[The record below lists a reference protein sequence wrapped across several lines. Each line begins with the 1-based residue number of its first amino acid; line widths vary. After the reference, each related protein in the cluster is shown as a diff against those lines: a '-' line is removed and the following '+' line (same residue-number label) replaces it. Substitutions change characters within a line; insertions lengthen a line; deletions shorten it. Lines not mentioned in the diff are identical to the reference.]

1 MKRREFIAGLGGA
14 AAWPVVA
21 WGQQQPL
28 PVVGFL
34 MPGGHVVDA
43 YLEAAFRKSLN
54 DAGYFEG
61 TNLRIEARWAENEP
75 DRLAAL
81 AADLVS
87 HQVTIIVAGGNRPAL
102 VSKAATST
110 IPIVFATGSDPVKL
124 GLVAS
129 LNRPGGNLTGVI
141 FLAQSLE
148 SKRLGLLHDMVPQ
161 ANRIAVLL
169 NPNNPAADVQVRGV
183 DEAARALGLQLYTQ
197 HAGTERDIDTALA
210 SIAEARVG
218 GLLVGGDPLFN
229 NQRANIVA
237 QAERYRLPAIYEW
250 REFPEVGGL
259 MSYGTSLTGAFRQ
272 VGVYTGQILRGA
284 KPADL
289 PVQQATKF
297 ELVINAKTAKS
308 LGIGVPPLLLASADE
323 VIE

>member
-1 MKRREFIAGLGGA
+1 MKRRAFMAGLGSA
-14 AAWPVVA
+14 AACPLVA
-21 WGQQQPL
+21 WGQQPM

-34 MPGGHVVDA
+34 APGRHVVDA
-43 YLEAAFRKSLN
+43 YVEAAFRRGLN

-61 TNLRIEARWAENEP
+61 RNVRIEARWAENEP
-75 DRLAAL
+75 DRLPAL

-87 HQVTIIVAGGNRPAL
+87 LQVTIIVAGGNRPAL
-102 VSKAATST
+102 ASKAATST
-110 IPIVFATGSDPVKL
+110 IPIVFASGSDPVKL

-141 FLAQSLE
+141 FLAQLLE
-148 SKRLGLLHDMVPQ
+148 SKRLGLLHDMLPQ

-169 NPNNPAADVQVRGV
+169 NPNNPAADVQLKGI
-183 DEAARALGLQLYTQ
+183 DEAARGFGLQLYMQ
-197 HAGTERDIDTALA
+197 HAGTEGDIDTAFA

-218 GLLVGGDPLFN
+218 GLLVGADPFFYSH
-229 NQRANIVA
+229 RANIVA

-250 REFPEVGGL
+250 REFPEDGGL
-259 MSYGTSLTGAFRQ
+259 MSYGTSLTAAFRQ
-272 VGVYTGQILRGA
+272 VGVYTGQILGGA

-308 LGIGVPPLLLASADE
+308 LGIEVPPSLLASADE